1 MLASSYEAPFALVAF
16 LILILL
22 VLEITLNQS
31 GSRITDAPKNDGEFQ
46 VFQDVEGLEGR
57 RNSLV
62 YSCPVSSQSY
72 GHVVFFPGDI
82 QDFEKNMKKNEFSV
96 EWINWSYE
104 EMIRILKKKFP
115 NNCLWIVQPSKR
127 DGGIFSLYPN
137 FLPFAVDEDVGYD
150 VPVMPYNASYGGF
163 THFVKL
169 LSSGQR
175 QTMKFHN
182 TTLNGP
188 IIVVG
193 FSKGCV
199 VLNQFLHEVAY
210 MSKENSALSED
221 EDYKYVRKFVARI
234 SELYWLDGGH
244 HATRGQWVVD
254 NNVLAYLKDGI
265 WMKNIKIYVHVTL
278 WGIKDP
284 KQPQSEKEL
293 YQFGSQLRNLDVNYN
308 ETRWNVSRTLENHF
322 KILNTF

>member
-1 MLASSYEAPFALVAF
+1 MLASSYESSFALVAF
-16 LILILL
+16 IILILL
-22 VLEITLNQS
+22 LEITLNQS
-31 GSRITDAPKNDGEFQ
+31 GSTITDAPENDEEFRN
-46 VFQDVEGLEGR
+46 FQDIEGLEGR

-82 QDFEKNMKKNEFSV
+82 QDFEKNMKKYDLSV

-104 EMIRILKKKFP
+104 KMFRILKKRFP

-127 DGGIFSLYPN
+127 NGGIFSLYPN
-137 FLPFAVDEDVGYD
+137 FLPFAVNDDVDYGI
-150 VPVMPYNASYGGF
+150 PVIPHNASHGGL

-169 LSSGQR
+169 LSSGQH

-182 TTLNGP
+182 TTLNRP
-188 IIVVG
+188 IILVG
-193 FSKGCV
+193 FSKGCI

-210 MSKENSALSED
+210 MSKKYSVALSED
-221 EDYKYVRKFVARI
+221 EDYKSVRKFVAKI

-244 HATRGQWVVD
+244 SGTRGLWVVD
-254 NNVLAYLKDGI
+254 SNVLAYLKDGI
-265 WMKNIKIYVHVTL
+265 WMKNIKIYVQVTL
-278 WGIKDP
+278 WGINDP
-284 KQPQSEKEL
+284 MQPRYEEEL
-293 YQFGSQLRNLDVNYN
+293 SQFGSQLRNLDVNYN

-322 KILNTF
+322 KILNSF